1 MTMSDPI
8 ADMLTR
14 IRNANTA
21 KHDTVDVPSSKMK
34 LAIANI
40 LLDEGYIEKY
50 DVIEDGVFKTIH
62 ITLKYGADK
71 NEKVITGLKRISK
84 PGLRVYA
91 NSADVPKVFGRFF
104 TLCLIFFAVFRF
116 SFLWVA
122 QILKPTKSIPILQ
135 GRIAVLLFNC
145 KCRFSSKNCSMSFL
159 IAPKYTLSG

>member
-34 LAIANI
+34 LAIADI
-40 LLDEGYIEKY
+40 LVNEGYIASYEL
-50 DVIEDGVFKTIH
+50 VEDGAFKNIH

-71 NEKVITGLKRISK
+71 NEKIITGIKRISK

-91 NSADVPKVFGRFF
+91 GKDDIPRVLGGLGIA
-104 TLCLIFFAVFRF
+104 
-116 SFLWVA
+116 
-122 QILKPTKSIPILQ
+122 ILSTNQ
-135 GRIAVLLFNC
+135 GVITDKEARAKQVGGEVLAFVW
-145 KCRFSSKNCSMSFL
+145 
-159 IAPKYTLSG
+159 